1 MTNAVLSA
9 LPTFHLCTFKMHK
22 IVIHQIDKY
31 RKHCLWRGAD
41 INAKTPPKVAWDLVC
56 LPKSEGGLGVLQLE
70 IHNEALLLK
79 NLHKFFNKADIP
91 WVHLIWEKHYRN
103 GRLPNH
109 TLKGSFW
116 WRDILR
122 LLGKFK
128 SCASVLIQYGNT
140 CSLWH
145 DPWCD
150 PVPSQAF
157 PHLFSFTRLE
167 FISFSKARS
176 MDISNLFQLPLSE
189 EAFDQA
195 LVLAQT
201 LDGIEPSDS
210 ADIWSYRWGHSFSPR
225 CAYLHLIGPRQV
237 HQAYKWLW
245 KTSVQKRHK
254 VFFWLL
260 LKDRM
265 STRNILRRRNQ
276 VIPSY
281 ECVLCNLH
289 VEETL
294 EHLFLHCNFARS
306 CWSSLHL
313 FIPIGDPFDVL
324 TSFRQQLHLS
334 FFMDVIIIM
343 SWSIWMARN
352 DFIFNGLQPSLQSA
366 KACFRKEFALV
377 ILRAKSSLKHLM
389 ATWLEAYV

>member
-1 MTNAVLSA
+1 MPFTYLGLPLGTTKPQVADFLPLISKCERRLLSTSKFLSQAGRLQMTNVVLSA

-31 RKHCLWRGAD
+31 RKHCLWRGVD
-41 INAKTPPKVAWDLVC
+41 INAKTPPKVAWDFVC

-128 SCASVLIQYGNT
+128 SCASVLIQSGNT

-157 PHLFSFTRLE
+157 PHLFSFTRSE
-167 FISFSKARS
+167 FISFSKARA

-201 LDGIEPSDS
+201 LDGIELSDS
-210 ADIWSYRWGHSFSPR
+210 ADIWSYRWGHSFSPNVHMFILLVLDRYIKLTNGCGKHR
-225 CAYLHLIGPRQV
+225 CKNDIKCSSGCC
-237 HQAYKWLW
+237 
-245 KTSVQKRHK
+245 
-254 VFFWLL
+254 
-260 LKDRM
+260 
-265 STRNILRRRNQ
+265 LR
-276 VIPSY
+276 
-281 ECVLCNLH
+281 
-289 VEETL
+289 T
-294 EHLFLHCNFARS
+294 
-306 CWSSLHL
+306 
-313 FIPIGDPFDVL
+313 G
-324 TSFRQQLHLS
+324 
-334 FFMDVIIIM
+334 
-343 SWSIWMARN
+343 
-352 DFIFNGLQPSLQSA
+352 
-366 KACFRKEFALV
+366 
-377 ILRAKSSLKHLM
+377 
-389 ATWLEAYV
+389 